1 MKKTVLVL
9 AAISL
14 VFATT
19 EAKSKKPEKTPLV
32 PVKVLVNDVDSMSY
46 SLGLN
51 VGSDFAKNLKA
62 IPGGKSNIDLLILGF
77 TTAMKGDS
85 SLMKP
90 EVAMEFFKSYIA
102 KAQTKDAD
110 VKKSAGDKFL
120 AENKTKDSVVTTAS
134 GLQYKI
140 LVAKDGPKPQSTD
153 SVKVHYQGF
162 LIDGTKFDSSVD
174 RGAPITFPLNQVIP
188 GWTEGVQLMSV
199 GSKYKFFVPYTL
211 GYGEKGAGNG
221 AIPGFSTLIFEVELL
236 DIKPVKQIT
245 PVPESKIVVAPKVIK
260 KSTTKRAK

>member
-19 EAKSKKPEKTPLV
+19 EAKSKKPEKTNLV

-51 VGSDFAKNLKA
+51 VGSDFSKNLKA

-102 KAQTKDAD
+102 KAQTKDSE

-140 LVAKDGPKPQSTD
+140 LVAKDGPKPQATD

-236 DIKPVKQIT
+236 DIKPLKQIA
-245 PVPESKIVVAPKVIK
+245 PVAEKTVVTSKTIK

>member
-19 EAKSKKPEKTPLV
+19 EAKSKKPEKTNLV

-51 VGSDFAKNLKA
+51 VGSDFSKNLKA

-102 KAQTKDAD
+102 KAQTKDSE
-110 VKKSAGDKFL
+110 VKKSL
-120 AENKTKDSVVTTAS
+120 
-134 GLQYKI
+134 I
-140 LVAKDGPKPQSTD
+140 TD
-153 SVKVHYQGF
+153 
-162 LIDGTKFDSSVD
+162 
-174 RGAPITFPLNQVIP
+174 
-188 GWTEGVQLMSV
+188 
-199 GSKYKFFVPYTL
+199 
-211 GYGEKGAGNG
+211 
-221 AIPGFSTLIFEVELL
+221 
-236 DIKPVKQIT
+236 
-245 PVPESKIVVAPKVIK
+245 
-260 KSTTKRAK
+260 